1 MLFEVWAPKATEV
14 ELCLGEARHEMESSD
29 GWFRAEAEAAAG
41 DQYAFSL
48 DGDDPLPDPRSRF
61 QPDGVDGWSAVVEH
75 DAFSWGDRG
84 WRSRPLGEWVI
95 YEAHVGTFTEGGT
108 FPAARDRLQHLVDLG
123 VNAIELMPVA
133 EFSGDHGWGYDGVD
147 LYAPHHAYGAPD
159 ELKALVDACHSKG
172 LAVVMDVVYNHLGP
186 AGNYLSRFGHYFTD
200 AYGTPWGDAVNF
212 DDMDSGPVRD
222 FFIENAL
229 MWLRDYHCDALRLD
243 AIHAMLDQSA
253 THFLEEMGR
262 RVGELGAQLDRP
274 LYLIAESDLNAP
286 RVVQSVERGGYGMD
300 AQWSD
305 DLHHSLHA
313 LFTGERS
320 GYYSDFG
327 TVEQVAKG
335 VKQAYVFDGNYSEH
349 RRRVHG
355 RPPENLDGTSFL
367 AYLQTHDQ
375 VGNRA
380 VGERIGHLV
389 SPELVK
395 IGAALVL
402 TSPFIPMLFQGE
414 EWNASSPFLYF
425 TDHKDPDLG
434 RAVRE
439 GRRREFESFGWN
451 PEDVPDP
458 QARETFVAS
467 KLKWAELN
475 EDRHR
480 EILDWYREL
489 IRLRGEVPA
498 LGDPDLKKV
507 ITRSSET
514 PPWLIVERG
523 DVTVACNLGDE
534 EVELSVVEKRRWK
547 ILLTSAEPTEM
558 GDSVRLPPTSVTIW
572 GGPAI
577 VPGRLLL

>member
-1 MLFEVWAPKATEV
+1 MLFEVWAPKATRV
-14 ELCLGEARHEMESSD
+14 DLCLDDGRYEMSSSD
-29 GWFRAEAEAAAG
+29 GWFRAEVDAKKG
-41 DQYAFSL
+41 DRYAFSL
-48 DGDDPLPDPRSRF
+48 DGTDPLPDPRSRF
-61 QPDGVDGWSAVVEH
+61 QPDGVDGWSAVVDHEG
-75 DAFSWGDRG
+75 FSWGDSG
-84 WRSRPLGEWVI
+84 WRPRPLGEWVI
-95 YEAHVGTFTEGGT
+95 YEAHIGTFTEAGT
-108 FPAARDRLQHLVDLG
+108 FAAAPDRLRHLVDLG

-147 LYAPHHAYGAPD
+147 LYAPHHAYGTPD
-159 ELKALVDACHSKG
+159 DLKGLVDACHSEG
-172 LAVVMDVVYNHLGP
+172 LAVIMDVVYNHLGP
-186 AGNYLSRFGHYFTD
+186 AGNYLSRFGYYFTD

-243 AIHAMLDQSA
+243 AVHAMLDQSA
-253 THFLEEMGR
+253 THFLEEMGQ
-262 RVGELGAQLDRP
+262 RVADLGAELDRP
-274 LYLIAESDLNAP
+274 LSLIAESDLNAP
-286 RVVQSVERGGYGMD
+286 RVVRSLDRGGYGMH

-335 VKQAYVFDGNYSEH
+335 VKQSFVFDGGYSEH

-355 RPPENLDGTSFL
+355 RPPEGLDGSSFL

-389 SPELVK
+389 PRELVK

-414 EWNASSPFLYF
+414 EWDASSPFLYF
-425 TDHKDPDLG
+425 TDHRDPGLG
-434 RAVRE
+434 DAVRK
-439 GRRREFESFGWN
+439 GRRREFASFGWN

-458 QARETFVAS
+458 QARETFLAS
-467 KLKWAELN
+467 KLKWDEVAE
-475 EDRHR
+475 ERHR
-480 EILDWYREL
+480 EMLDWYREL
-489 IRLRGEVPA
+489 IRLRTEVPA

-507 ITRSSET
+507 TTRSSET

-523 DVTVACNLGDE
+523 DVTIACNLGDE
-534 EVELSVVEKRRWK
+534 EVELAVPEKRRWK
-547 ILLTSAEPTEM
+547 TLLTSAEPTET
-558 GDSVRLPPTSVTIW
+558 GDSVRLPATSVTIW
-572 GGPAI
+572 GGPAV